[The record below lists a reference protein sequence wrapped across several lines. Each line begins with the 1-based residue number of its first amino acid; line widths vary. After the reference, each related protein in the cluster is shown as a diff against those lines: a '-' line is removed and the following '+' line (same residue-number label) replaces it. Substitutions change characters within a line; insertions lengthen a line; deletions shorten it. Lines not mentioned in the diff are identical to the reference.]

1 MGKTVTL
8 PKAPTL
14 GPAYLKVIS
23 TDLLRKRKVQNSANA
38 ALPSGAVAVRGLRI
52 DPGKFANYIR
62 VTGLKL
68 TGEAPST
75 YAFILSQP
83 LIMTI
88 FADPRFPFQPNGLVH
103 FENVIRQER
112 PVSPDERFNVRAW
125 VDNLREHRKG
135 LLFDATA
142 EISVG
147 NELVWTQK
155 STLLKQQK
163 TSLSDQPAPEP
174 PQQKL
179 PPVANLLSIGQFQ
192 IWDYAAASGDFNP
205 IHISGPT
212 AKLLGFPKAI
222 AHGMWEAAAA
232 LRYVEGS
239 VPPSHT
245 YSARFGRP
253 LFLPGTVAVYVGKTQ
268 EKTEIALRDRKTGAP
283 HFQGTISRNA

>member
-1 MGKTVTL
+1 MGKTVNL

-14 GPAYLKVIS
+14 GPAYLKVIG
-23 TDLLRKRKVQNSANA
+23 TDLLRKRKVQNSASA
-38 ALPSGAVAVRGLRI
+38 ELPTHSIAVQNVKI
-52 DPGKFANYIR
+52 DPAKFADYVR

-68 TGEAPST
+68 TSELPST

-83 LIMTI
+83 LVMTI

-103 FENVIRQER
+103 FENVVRQER
-112 PVSPDERFNVRAW
+112 PVAPGETFNIRAY

-163 TSLSDQPAPEP
+163 TSLSGQPAPEP
-174 PQQKL
+174 AQQKL
-179 PPVANLLSIGQFQ
+179 PPVANLLSVGQVQ

-205 IHISGPT
+205 IHLSGPT

-239 VPPSHT
+239 IPPAHT
-245 YSARFGRP
+245 YSVRFGRP
-253 LFLPGTVAVYVGKTQ
+253 LFLPGTVAVYLDSAP
-268 EKTEIALRDRKTGAP
+268 EKIEVALRDRKTGAP
-283 HFQGTISRNA
+283 HFQGTITPNA

>member
-1 MGKTVTL
+1 MGKTVNL
-8 PKAPTL
+8 PKSPSL
-14 GPAYLKVIS
+14 GPAYLKVIG
-23 TDLLRKRKVQNSANA
+23 TDLLRKRKTRNSVDAT
-38 ALPSGAVAVRGLRI
+38 LPAHSLLARGVTA
-52 DPGKFANYIR
+52 DPARFADYAR

-68 TGEAPST
+68 TGELPST

-83 LIMTI
+83 LVMTI
-88 FADPRFPFQPNGLVH
+88 FADPSFPFLPNGLVH
-103 FENVIRQER
+103 FENVVRQER
-112 PVSPDERFNVRAW
+112 PVAVGETFDIRAR

-147 NELVWTQK
+147 SELVWTQK

-174 PQQKL
+174 AKQKL
-179 PPVANLLSIGQFQ
+179 PPVSNVLSVGQAQ

-205 IHISGPT
+205 IHLSGPT
-212 AKLLGFPKAI
+212 AKLLGFPRAI

-232 LRYVEGS
+232 LRYVEGRI
-239 VPPSHT
+239 PPAHT

-253 LFLPGTVAVYVGKTQ
+253 LFLPGSAAVYLDSTP
-268 EKTEIALRDRKTGAP
+268 EKLEVALRDRTTGAP
-283 HFQGTISRNA
+283 HFQGTVTPNA